1 MRTPDRDRQ
10 HFSPESR
17 DDSASP
23 QSRHRSTWTPSS
35 HQGEVDE
42 GDVSLFRQPK
52 TREITHD
59 QLVNEVKGIYA
70 GLVMVEKK
78 CVEIDLQQSQ
88 SNTKLSAEQWQ
99 ALTALHRTL
108 LHEHHDFFL
117 ASQHPTAS
125 DALRKL
131 ATKYAMPA
139 RMWRH
144 GIHSFLELL
153 RHRLPDSLEFMLTFV
168 YLAYSMTALLM
179 ESVPSFLETWI
190 ECLGDLA
197 RYRMAIEEADL
208 RDREIWSSVARMWYN
223 KAADKSPNVGR
234 IQHHLAVLARPNIV
248 QQLFYYSKA
257 LVSVTPFFNAR
268 ESIMLLF
275 APFLDNS
282 EINSQKYAAAE
293 VAFVKANGLFFT
305 GRMHSDYHV
314 LMDEFMS
321 GLDGLIARNASR
333 FRIQGPE
340 LACGLFA
347 SSFGFGDYSSSA
359 LLRLFFQAFR
369 TSLELRGE
377 ATEANQIPEAA
388 KTQMPFSPE
397 FMINAEEEMKERLPP
412 PSGPIQDY
420 RPPDAPPEYPQLAHS
435 TSDRTTPDAAFS
447 GSHDTTSVA
456 CERIGQFLSIISV
469 RIGDKNILPTM
480 HTSFAWLWSLCH
492 IPGAVEYVEQYI
504 PWEQLATFLNTLGRS
519 GIVEANIERPSFPPT
534 ISGTGPQLPE
544 DFAMRGWLWTQFY
557 HPVGFFEGQVVDEEE
572 RALEP
577 PSLTPPREERCLWLG
592 VRLASLQR
600 WWTYNPATKKFTT
613 TPFVTALSQ
622 KRAHHTFMP
631 PSTSSD
637 GDLEMTQ

>member
-10 HFSPESR
+10 RVSPISR
-17 DDSASP
+17 DESTSP
-23 QSRHRSTWTPSS
+23 QSRQRSTWTPVS

-257 LVSVTPFFNAR
+257 LVSITPFFNAR

-282 EINSQKYAAAE
+282 EVNSQKYAPAE
-293 VAFVKANGLFFT
+293 IAFVKAHGFLFT
-305 GRMHSDYHV
+305 GRMQEYPM
-314 LMDEFMS
+314 LMNEFMS
-321 GLDGLIARNASR
+321 GLDGLIARGSAR
-333 FRIQGPE
+333 FRVQGPE

-347 SSFGFGDYSSSA
+347 SSFGFGDYSVSV
-359 LLRLFFQAFR
+359 LLRLFFAEFR
-369 TSLELRGE
+369 TQLKLRGE
-377 ATEANQIPEAA
+377 ATETNQISEAA
-388 KTQMPFSPE
+388 KTQME
-397 FMINAEEEMKERLPP
+397 FQPDFVISAQEEMKERL
-412 PSGPIQDY
+412 S
-420 RPPDAPPEYPQLAHS
+420 RPPDPTREYPQLTHS
-435 TSDRTTPDAAFS
+435 TSDRTTQDAAFS
-447 GSHDTTSVA
+447 GSHDTTTVT
-456 CERIGQFLSIISV
+456 CERIGQFFSVVSV
-469 RIGDKNILPTM
+469 RIGDKNVLPTM

-492 IPGAVEYVEQYI
+492 IPGAIEYVEEYI

-519 GIVEANIERPSFPPT
+519 GIVEANIERSSFPPT

-557 HPVGFFEGQVVDEEE
+557 HPAGFFKGQVVDEDE

-592 VRLASLQR
+592 VRLASVKR
-600 WWTYNPATKKFTT
+600 WWTYNSATKKFTP
-613 TPFVTALSQ
+613 TPLAIALRQ
-622 KRAHHTFMP
+622 KRAHHTFIP